1 MTNELIE
8 QAKLVCIHEME
19 LSKKECELIRECLNG
34 NLGLKPSGRQ
44 LGIRGGSEYTWTMRS
59 LRAGIQQGLFQP
71 ITLNPDGNFHEEVD
85 EIPYQDTLDGN
96 KGVPNG
102 TDEDIHNTD
111 TLDSG
116 DPRPK
121 ENDEG

>member
-71 ITLNPDGNFHEEVD
+71 ISLNPEGNFHEEVD
-85 EIPYQDTLDGN
+85 ENPDEGTLGS
-96 KGVPNG
+96 KEVPNDG
-102 TDEDIHNTD
+102 TQDIHNTD